1 MKRKTL
7 IALGAGFAAAA
18 LGGCG
23 GSSNHDNNGGGG
35 GVVVQPPTTTSFT
48 TFVHT
53 QLAATSDTSQPA
65 DVDSVM
71 FTFPDDTNA
80 AAFNDVVGT
89 P

>member
-1 MKRKTL
+1 MKRQTL
-7 IALGAGFAAAA
+7 IALGGVLVAAT
-18 LGGCG
+18 LSGCG
-23 GSSNHDNNGGGG
+23 GSSNHDNNDGG
-35 GVVVQPPTTTSFT
+35 GVVVQPPQTTSFT

-53 QLAATSDTSQPA
+53 QVAATSDTTQPA
-65 DVDSVM
+65 DVDGVM